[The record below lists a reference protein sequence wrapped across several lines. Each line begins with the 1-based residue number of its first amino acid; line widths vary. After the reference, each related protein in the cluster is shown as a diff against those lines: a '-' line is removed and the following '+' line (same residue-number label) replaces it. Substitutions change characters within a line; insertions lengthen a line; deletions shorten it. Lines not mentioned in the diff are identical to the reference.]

1 MKFYYIDTP
10 RQYDAGIMEIGHFVS
25 PLMIIPPKAENYT
38 VYGFCSPSCTQV
50 KYINTSISFD
60 VVHLY

>member
-1 MKFYYIDTP
+1 MTFYYIDTP

-38 VYGFCSPSCTQV
+38 VYGYCSPSCTQV
-50 KYINTSISFD
+50 KKI
-60 VVHLY
+60 